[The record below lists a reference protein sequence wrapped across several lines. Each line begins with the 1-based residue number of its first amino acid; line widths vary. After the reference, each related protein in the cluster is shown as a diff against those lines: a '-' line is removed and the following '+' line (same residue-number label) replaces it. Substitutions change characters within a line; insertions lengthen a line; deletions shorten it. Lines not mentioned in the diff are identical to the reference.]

1 MTATAHLEHEP
12 PAPSPPA
19 GPGTPVLEVGDLV
32 EDPRTDVEALCLC
45 ALLWAPAPAVATV
58 TELLQAADFYDPTYG
73 DLLTA
78 LAVQVH
84 AGRPHDPASI
94 AAALTD
100 TGRAVGRHGTQLT
113 RALARATAAGAAPEA
128 AGHYALAVATAA
140 YRRGFNTAATGL
152 TQAAQQLP
160 TNDLFDH
167 LLTIG
172 RERRTA
178 TTRLQQLRDAL
189 DPPQPVAS
197 ATARPCAT

>member
-1 MTATAHLEHEP
+1 MTATAPLEHEP

-32 EDPRTDVEALCLC
+32 EDPRTDVETLCLC
-45 ALLWAPAPAVATV
+45 ALLWAPAPAAATV
-58 TELLQAADFYDPTYG
+58 TELLQATDFHDPTHG
-73 DLLTA
+73 DLFTL
-78 LAVQVH
+78 LATQVH
-84 AGRPHDPASI
+84 RARPHDPASL

-100 TGRAVGRHGTQLT
+100 TGQAAGHHGTQLT

-140 YRRGFNTAATGL
+140 YRRGFHTAATAL
-152 TQAAQQLP
+152 TQAAEQLP

-172 RERRTA
+172 QERRTA
-178 TTRLQQLRDAL
+178 TTRLRQLRDAL
-189 DPPQPVAS
+189 DPHSPPRRRP
-197 ATARPCAT
+197 ARPCGS